1 MSMNRYRTVTIVT
14 PKGKHIAQTFRVN
27 DMNDMSYIA
36 GYIEACKDRGAVVMF
51 EDNNITE
58 AID

>member
-1 MSMNRYRTVTIVT
+1 
-14 PKGKHIAQTFRVN
+14 
-27 DMNDMSYIA
+27 MNDMSYIA
-36 GYIEACKDRGAVVMF
+36 GYIEACKDRGAEVMF